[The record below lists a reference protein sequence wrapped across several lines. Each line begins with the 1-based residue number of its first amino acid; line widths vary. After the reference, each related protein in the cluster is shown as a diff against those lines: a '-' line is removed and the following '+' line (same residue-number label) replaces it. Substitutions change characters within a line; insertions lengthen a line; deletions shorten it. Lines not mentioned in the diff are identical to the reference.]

1 MKELTRRDF
10 LKLAAL
16 SPLGLLPPEREPHPR
31 RTLGLYL
38 PFRFLER
45 ETVMQTFQELVLT
58 GGANTIVVDIK
69 NEAGGVNVPVDH
81 AYFPRK
87 TFQPSSYR
95 GLIKLLRWA
104 NDHQV
109 SLIARQPVMIDPKL
123 VLAFPELGI
132 HNWSGRVW
140 KDANDNPWANP
151 FDERVVDYNATI
163 AASAASLGFS
173 QVQFD
178 YVRFPSGEHDL
189 ASIYHTK
196 KNTFENRTAA
206 ISAFF
211 KAAKPAVNAYGA
223 FLTADFFGYTA
234 WYRHEQD
241 MGIGQYIESAGP
253 HLDGLCPMAYPSLY
267 GSGIIDPCDNG
278 CRPATAHPYEIVYYT
293 VKRTLERLLAVNP
306 DAFVQPWLQAY
317 PDYRFKQPMGL
328 SQFIAQQK
336 GAFAAGA
343 TGVMAWNN
351 SLDYYP
357 ESYQSTPNP

>member
-1 MKELTRRDF
+1 MKEFSRRAL
-10 LKLAAL
+10 LKLAVN
-16 SPLGLLPPEREPHPR
+16 SPLALLAPEREHRPR

-45 ETVMQTFQELVLT
+45 EGEMQIFQELILT
-58 GGANTIVVDIK
+58 CGANTIVVDIK
-69 NEAGGVNVPVDH
+69 NETGQVNVPVDH
-81 AYFPRK
+81 DYFPRK
-87 TFQPSSYR
+87 AFQPSSYR

-104 NDHQV
+104 SNHDV
-109 SLIARQPVMIDPKL
+109 SLIARQPVMIDPQL
-123 VLAFPELGI
+123 VSAFPDLGI
-132 HNWSGRVW
+132 RNWSGRLW
-140 KDANDNPWANP
+140 KDANDNTWANP

-173 QVQFD
+173 QIQFD
-178 YVRFPSGEHDL
+178 YLRFPSGEHDL
-189 ASIYHTK
+189 ASIYHSK
-196 KNTFENRTAA
+196 RNTFENRTAA
-206 ISAFF
+206 ISTFL

-223 FLTADFFGYTA
+223 LLTADFFGYTA

-317 PDYRFKQPMGL
+317 PDYRFNQPMGL
-328 SQFIAQQK
+328 SQFIAEQK

-343 TGVMAWNN
+343 AFTNFW
-351 SLDYYP
+351 S
-357 ESYQSTPNP
+357 